1 MNWQDTWRH
10 ARGLWP
16 SWAPSPEEAAVWSQA
31 LSTIRQDEV
40 LSALN
45 RHKMDSPSGFP
56 TLSAIRAICASIA
69 ADRAINEDRSHR
81 HAASGEF
88 EDTQAWIKRTV
99 DASTPEERERVY
111 AEVQAARHS
120 PGLLAVGLERLPRR
134 RTA

>member
-16 SWAPSPEEAAVWSQA
+16 SWAPSPEEAAVWSKA

-56 TLSAIRAICASIA
+56 TLSAVRAICASIA
-69 ADRAINEDRSHR
+69 ADRAIAEDRTHR
-81 HAASGEF
+81 QAAS
-88 EDTQAWIKRTV
+88 EDLDGTQAWIKRTIA
-99 DASTPEERERVY
+99 ASTPEQRERVY
-111 AEVQAARHS
+111 AEVQASRHS
-120 PGLLAVGLERLPRR
+120 PGLLAVGLERAGVR
-134 RTA
+134 